1 MTFQKCRC
9 QPVTTFLAACSL
21 LTVVPSVQAQVVPPE
36 VPTGSRVRV
45 KTATVPDVW
54 QTGTLTS
61 WRQDSLDLGIDGG
74 WHRTIPLPDLVAIEI
89 SRGSKSNTGKGA
101 LIGGIAGAVIGVAS
115 SIAVAIADPVEGA
128 GFGEYAVYSLGV
140 TAAGA
145 GIGALIGSL
154 ARSERWEAVPLSPD

>member
-1 MTFQKCRC
+1 
-9 QPVTTFLAACSL
+9 
-21 LTVVPSVQAQVVPPE
+21 
-36 VPTGSRVRV
+36 VRV